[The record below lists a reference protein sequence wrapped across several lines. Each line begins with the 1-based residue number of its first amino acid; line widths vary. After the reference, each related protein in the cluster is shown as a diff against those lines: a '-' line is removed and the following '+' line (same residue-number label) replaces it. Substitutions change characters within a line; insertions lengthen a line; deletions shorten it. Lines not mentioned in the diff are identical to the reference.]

1 MKLLAALA
9 AYVTL
14 KQSLGAVFAAD
25 RRILRSLG
33 HHLGDLPVDT
43 LTSDACRA
51 FCQGT
56 GAVTRFAERKHQ
68 TLRGFFTYLIA
79 RGHLAASPL
88 PEPGPRVARTF
99 QPYIY
104 AHDELRRLLDA
115 TAILTTPRWPL
126 RALTFRT
133 LLLTLYGAGLRAGE
147 ALRLRD
153 VDVDLGA
160 RVLAIWDTKFFKSR
174 LVPIGTELGTA
185 LATFRTQRAAMAHAT
200 GDAVA
205 FFPSR
210 TGAALTLACLERTFV
225 RLRAHAGI
233 HRPASERW
241 QPRLHDLR
249 HTFAVHRLIAWYRA
263 GADVQAGLPLLAT
276 YLGHRNVT
284 GTQPYLTMTPAL
296 LTEASQRFA
305 RYAALAEEVAP

>member
-1 MKLLAALA
+1 MTLLAALA
-9 AYVTL
+9 AYVKL

-33 HHLGDLPVDT
+33 HHVGDVPVDAIT
-43 LTSDACRA
+43 PDACRA
-51 FCQGT
+51 FCLGS

-68 TLRGFFTYLIA
+68 TLRGFFDYLTA
-79 RGHLAASPL
+79 RGHLTVSPL
-88 PEPGPRVARTF
+88 VEPGPRAVRSF

-104 AHDELRRLLDA
+104 THAELQRLLDA
-115 TAILTTPRWPL
+115 TTILATPRWPL

-153 VDVDLGA
+153 GDVDLDA

-174 LVPIGTELGTA
+174 LVPIGKDLSIA
-185 LATFRTQRAAMAHAT
+185 LTTFRARRYGQAPAT
-200 GDAVA
+200 GDAMA

-210 TGAALTLACLERTFV
+210 TGAAVTLACLERTFV
-225 RLRAHAGI
+225 RLRMHAGV
-233 HRPASERW
+233 HRPVSDRW

-249 HTFAVHRLIAWYRA
+249 HSFAMHRVIAWYRA
-263 GADVQAGLPLLAT
+263 GDDVQAGLPLLAT
-276 YLGHRNVT
+276 YLGHRNVS
-284 GTQPYLTMTPAL
+284 GTQSYLTMTPAL
-296 LTEASQRFA
+296 LAAASQRFA
-305 RYAALAEEVAP
+305 GYAALAGQVAS

>member
-1 MKLLAALA
+1 MRLLAALA
-9 AYVTL
+9 AYVKL

-25 RRILRSLG
+25 RRILRSFG
-33 HHLGDLPVDT
+33 HQLGDLPVDA
-43 LTSDACRA
+43 LTPDACWA
-51 FCQGT
+51 FCVGA

-68 TLRGFFTYLIA
+68 TLRGFFAYLIA

-88 PEPGPRVARTF
+88 PEPRPRATRTF

-104 AHDELRRLLDA
+104 AHAELRRLLDA
-115 TAILTTPRWPL
+115 TAILATPRWPL

-153 VDVDLGA
+153 GDVDLDA

-174 LVPIGTELGTA
+174 LVPIGADLCTT
-185 LATFRTQRAAMAHAT
+185 LATFSAQRAGPAFGTCEA
-200 GDAVA
+200 AV

-210 TGAALTLACLERTFV
+210 TGAAISLASLERTFV
-225 RLRAHAGI
+225 RLRVHAGI
-233 HRPASERW
+233 HRPASDRW
-241 QPRLHDLR
+241 QPRLHDIR
-249 HTFAVHRLIAWYRA
+249 HSFATHRLIAWYRA
-263 GADVQAGLPLLAT
+263 GEDVQAALPLLAT

-284 GTQPYLTMTPAL
+284 GTQAYLTMTPAL
-296 LTEASQRFA
+296 LTAASQRFA
-305 RYAALAEEVAP
+305 AYAALVGEVTP

>member
-9 AYVTL
+9 AYVQL
-14 KQSLGAVFAAD
+14 KQSLGAVFATD

-33 HHLGDLPVDT
+33 HHLGDLPVDA
-43 LTSDACRA
+43 LTPDACRA
-51 FCQGT
+51 FCLGA

-68 TLRGFFTYLIA
+68 TLRGFFSYLTA
-79 RGHLAASPL
+79 RGHLAVSPL
-88 PEPGPRVARTF
+88 SEPGPRAARTF

-104 AHDELRRLLDA
+104 AHAEVRRLLDA
-115 TAILTTPRWPL
+115 TAILATTRWPL

-153 VDVDLGA
+153 GDVDLDA

-174 LVPIGTELGTA
+174 LVPIGTDLGTA
-185 LATFRTQRAAMAHAT
+185 LATFRVQRAGLALTT
-200 GDAVA
+200 GDATA

-225 RLRAHAGI
+225 RLRVHAGI
-233 HRPASERW
+233 HRPASDRW

-249 HTFAVHRLIAWYRA
+249 HSFAVHRLIAWYRA
-263 GADVQAGLPLLAT
+263 GADVQVNLPLLAT

-296 LTEASQRFA
+296 LTAASQRFA
-305 RYAALAEEVAP
+305 GYAALAGEVAP